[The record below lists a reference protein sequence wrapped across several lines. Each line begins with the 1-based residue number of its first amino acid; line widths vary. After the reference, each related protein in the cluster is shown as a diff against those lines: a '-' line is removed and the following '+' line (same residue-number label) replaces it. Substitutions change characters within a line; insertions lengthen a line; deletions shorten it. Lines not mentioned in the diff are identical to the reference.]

1 MAYDIRSITQVG
13 TSEPFELQV
22 SRGQIPGH
30 YRVHKFG
37 FNALINETEE
47 TIWDVGALYAYP
59 SAAVKM
65 TATSTDGANDEDVQ
79 VTIQGLDAD
88 YNQIS
93 ETVTLNGSGTQ
104 ETNSFF
110 LRVFRAFIEGSQEPS
125 GTINIANTGTT
136 YARITLGQNQTL
148 MCVWTVPAG
157 YTAYLF
163 QKDVTCL
170 TEANNKFGTI
180 SLVAKKLGGVFRTQ
194 DKFSVQ
200 NGHTEVSYSTPLLFS
215 EKTDVEV
222 RAVGSSSNSALHVS
236 ATLDI
241 VYIRNAGPL

>member
-1 MAYDIRSITQVG
+1 MAYDIRSISQVG

-30 YRVHKFG
+30 YRLHKFG
-37 FNALINETEE
+37 FNSLINENEE
-47 TIWDVGALYAYP
+47 TIWDAGGLYVYP
-59 SAAVKM
+59 SSAVKM

-93 ETVTLNGSGTQ
+93 ETVTLDGSGTQ
-104 ETNSFF
+104 ETNAFF
-110 LRVFRAFIEGSQEPS
+110 LRVFRAFIAGSQEPS
-125 GTINIANTGTT
+125 GTINITNTGTT
-136 YARITLGQNQTL
+136 YARITLGENQTL
-148 MCVWTVPAG
+148 MALWTVPAG

-180 SLVAKKLGGVFRTQ
+180 KLVTREFGGVFRTK
-194 DKFSVQ
+194 DKYSVQ
-200 NGHTEVSYSTPLLFS
+200 NGHTEISYFTPIPIP
-215 EKTDVEV
+215 EKTDIEA
-222 RAVGSSSNSALHVS
+222 RAIGSSSNAALHVS
-236 ATLDI
+236 SSFDI
-241 VYIRNAGPL
+241 TYIKNGGPL